1 MPDQPS
7 RTRTR
12 PGRAWVGAEP
22 DGDEPRRVPLSRP
35 RVVRAALQLV
45 DEKGLAALTM
55 RGLATE
61 LGVSPM
67 ALYNH
72 VHDKEEL
79 VDLMLDLMLEEVDL
93 SPVRGDWCAQLRA
106 LVLSY
111 HCALA
116 AHPQLARVY
125 SSQIALGP
133 HGLAVIERTLA
144 LLLQGGLTPEDA
156 THAFYALYTYTVG
169 FHQMG
174 GTDPHE
180 YAALP
185 PDRIPSIIAVREHL
199 GVVRRRAGFEFG
211 LDALLDGIRTH
222 APSGRSAIA

>member
-1 MPDQPS
+1 MPHQPS

-12 PGRAWVGAEP
+12 AARAWVGTEP

-35 RVVRAALQLV
+35 RVVRAALRLV

-79 VDLMLDLMLEEVDL
+79 VDLLIDLMLEEVDL
-93 SPVRGDWCAQLRA
+93 TPVPGDWCTQLRA
-106 LVLSY
+106 VVLSY
-111 HCALA
+111 HHALS
-116 AHPQLARVY
+116 AHPQLARAY
-125 SSQIALGP
+125 NGQIALGP
-133 HGLAVIERTLA
+133 HGLAVIERALT
-144 LLLQGGLTPEDA
+144 LLLEGGLQPGDA

-174 GTDPHE
+174 GTDPHD

-185 PDRIPSIIAVREHL
+185 PDRIPSIVAVREHL
-199 GVVRRRAGFEFG
+199 GVVRRPAGFEFG
-211 LDALLDGIRTH
+211 LDALLDGIR
-222 APSGRSAIA
+222 ARGPAGRSAIA

>member
-1 MPDQPS
+1 MPDQRS

-12 PGRAWVGAEP
+12 PGRTWVGAEP

-72 VHDKEEL
+72 VQDKEEL
-79 VDLMLDLMLEEVDL
+79 VDLMLDLVLEEVDL
-93 SPVRGDWCAQLRA
+93 SPVPGDWCRQLRA
-106 LVLSY
+106 VVLGY
-111 HCALA
+111 HRALSE
-116 AHPQLARVY
+116 HPQLARAY
-125 SSQIALGP
+125 TSQVALGP
-133 HGLAVIERTLA
+133 NGLAVVERALA
-144 LLLQGGLTPEDA
+144 LLLQGGLAPQDA
-156 THAFYALYTYTVG
+156 THAFYALYTYAVG

-174 GTDPHE
+174 GIDTHE

-185 PDRIPSIIAVREHL
+185 PDRIPSIVAVREHL
-199 GVVRRRAGFEFG
+199 GVVRRPAGFEFG

-222 APSGRSAIA
+222 APTGRSAIA

>member
-1 MPDQPS
+1 MSDQPS

-12 PGRAWVGAEP
+12 TARAWVGAEP

-45 DEKGLAALTM
+45 DDKGLAALTM

-79 VDLMLDLMLEEVDL
+79 VDLMIDLMLGEVDL
-93 SPVRGDWCAQLRA
+93 SPVPGDWATRLRA
-106 LVLSY
+106 VVLGY
-111 HCALA
+111 HRALA
-116 AHPQLARVY
+116 AHPQLARAY
-125 SSQIALGP
+125 NSQVALGP
-133 HGLAVIERTLA
+133 NGLAVIECALA
-144 LLLQGGLTPEDA
+144 LLLQGGLAPEDA

-174 GTDPHE
+174 GIATHE

-185 PDRIPSIIAVREHL
+185 PDRIPSIVAVREHL
-199 GVVRRRAGFEFG
+199 GVVRRPAGFEFG
-211 LDALLDGIRTH
+211 LDVLLAGIR
-222 APSGRSAIA
+222 ARGPAGRSAIA